1 MSAPNALVTILT
13 AISLA
18 APSVGETQQAGKVH
32 RIGQV
37 SLGSSPPIPRF
48 HLAFVDTLR
57 EHGFVDG
64 QNLAIE
70 RRLAAGQIERLPEL
84 VADLIRLNVDV
95 FVLGETPAIRAAKQA
110 TTTIPIVMIGPRDP
124 VGDGLVTSLAHP
136 GGNVT
141 GVSGTA
147 SFEATGKLLQLIK
160 EAVPTATRVA
170 VLTNVA
176 SYGVSPQRTQVLEAA
191 ARKLGLTLRYFD
203 AENRDDF
210 DRLFAAMVRERV
222 GALLVPGDPF
232 LQSNRKRIVALVE
245 RHRLPAIYGQ
255 SSFVYDAGGL
265 MFYGHDLVALVKQ
278 AAVYVSKI
286 LKGARPADL
295 PVQQP
300 TRFELV
306 INLKAAKALGLT
318 IPPPL
323 LFRADEVIQ

>member
-1 MSAPNALVTILT
+1 
-13 AISLA
+13 
-18 APSVGETQQAGKVH
+18 
-32 RIGQV
+32 
-37 SLGSSPPIPRF
+37 
-48 HLAFVDTLR
+48 
-57 EHGFVDG
+57 
-64 QNLAIE
+64 
-70 RRLAAGQIERLPEL
+70 
-84 VADLIRLNVDV
+84 
-95 FVLGETPAIRAAKQA
+95 
-110 TTTIPIVMIGPRDP
+110 
-124 VGDGLVTSLAHP
+124 VTSLAYP

-176 SYGVSPQRTQVLEAA
+176 SYGVSPQRAQVLEAS

-222 GALLVPGDPF
+222 EALLVPGDPF

-245 RHRLPAIYGQ
+245 RHRLPAMYGQ

-278 AAVYVSKI
+278 AAVYVSRI

-295 PVQQP
+295 PVEQP
-300 TRFELV
+300 TKFELV